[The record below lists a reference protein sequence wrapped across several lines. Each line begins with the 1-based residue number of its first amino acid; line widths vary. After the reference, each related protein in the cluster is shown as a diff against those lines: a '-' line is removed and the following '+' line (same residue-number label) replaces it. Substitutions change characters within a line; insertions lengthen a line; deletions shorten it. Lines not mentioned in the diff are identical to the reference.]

1 MQSVQSPI
9 IPVVAELIRQH
20 PGTISLG
27 QGVVNYGPPPEATAQ
42 IQRFFADPE
51 NHKYKPVTGLPA
63 LIEAFEKKLRS
74 ENSITLGEDSRLV
87 ITAGSN
93 MGFMNAVL
101 ALTDPGDEV
110 ILQTPF
116 YFNHEM
122 AVTMASCHPVLVP
135 TNDNHQLQPDAIRRA
150 ITTRTRAIVTVSPNN
165 PTGAVYTEAALR
177 EVNELCRE
185 RGLCHIH
192 DEAYEYFLYDGA
204 KHFSP
209 GSIPGAGRHTLS
221 LFSLS
226 KAFGF
231 ASWRI
236 GAMVVPEPLLAP
248 IRKIQDTILICAPAI
263 SQYAAIGALQAG
275 AAYCREK
282 LAAIAEVRTVV
293 ARELATLG
301 TLCEVPDAQGAFY
314 FLLRLHTGLDAMS
327 VTERLIREHRVAVIP
342 GNAFGIG
349 QGCHLRVSYG
359 ALQKELA
366 AEGIGRLVAGLNEIL
381 RA

>member
-1 MQSVQSPI
+1 M
-9 IPVVAELIRQH
+9 
-20 PGTISLG
+20 
-27 QGVVNYGPPPEATAQ
+27 
-42 IQRFFADPE
+42 
-51 NHKYKPVTGLPA
+51 
-63 LIEAFEKKLRS
+63 
-74 ENSITLGEDSRLV
+74 
-87 ITAGSN
+87 
-93 MGFMNAVL
+93 
-101 ALTDPGDEV
+101 
-110 ILQTPF
+110 
-116 YFNHEM
+116 
-122 AVTMASCHPVLVP
+122 
-135 TNDNHQLQPDAIRRA
+135 
-150 ITTRTRAIVTVSPNN
+150 
-165 PTGAVYTEAALR
+165 
-177 EVNELCRE
+177 
-185 RGLCHIH
+185 
-192 DEAYEYFLYDGA
+192 YFLYDGA

-248 IRKIQDTILICAPAI
+248 IRKIQDTILICAPVI

-282 LAAIAEVRTVV
+282 LAAIAEVRGIV
-293 ARELATLG
+293 ARELGTLG
-301 TLCEVPDAQGAFY
+301 PLCEVPEARGAFY
-314 FLLRLHTGLDAMS
+314 FLLRLHTELDPMS

>member
-1 MQSVQSPI
+1 M
-9 IPVVAELIRQH
+9 
-20 PGTISLG
+20 
-27 QGVVNYGPPPEATAQ
+27 
-42 IQRFFADPE
+42 
-51 NHKYKPVTGLPA
+51 
-63 LIEAFEKKLRS
+63 
-74 ENSITLGEDSRLV
+74 
-87 ITAGSN
+87 
-93 MGFMNAVL
+93 
-101 ALTDPGDEV
+101 
-110 ILQTPF
+110 
-116 YFNHEM
+116 
-122 AVTMASCHPVLVP
+122 
-135 TNDNHQLQPDAIRRA
+135 
-150 ITTRTRAIVTVSPNN
+150 
-165 PTGAVYTEAALR
+165 
-177 EVNELCRE
+177 
-185 RGLCHIH
+185 
-192 DEAYEYFLYDGA
+192 YFLYDGA

-248 IRKIQDTILICAPAI
+248 IRKIQDTILICAPVI

>member
-42 IQRFFADPE
+42 IQHFLADPE

-135 TNDNHQLQPDAIRRA
+135 TDANHQLQPDAMRRA

-177 EVNELCRE
+177 EINELCRE
-185 RGLCHIH
+185 HGLCHIH
-192 DEAYEYFLYDGA
+192 DEAYEYFLYDGV

-248 IRKIQDTILICAPAI
+248 IRKIQDTILICAPVI

-282 LAAIAEVRTVV
+282 LAAITEVRGLV
-293 ARELATLG
+293 ARELGTLG

-342 GNAFGIG
+342 GSAFGFG

-366 AEGIGRLVAGLNEIL
+366 AEGVGRLVTGLKEIL
-381 RA
+381 RS